1 MIVPGRQFPVTIYYT
16 LDAEPDYI
24 DAALL
29 TCLQVLHDFFSMH
42 MY

>member
-1 MIVPGRQFPVTIYYT
+1 MIVPGRQFPVTINYT

-29 TCLQVLHDFFSMH
+29 TCLQVFEQYIFCIL
-42 MY
+42 